1 MLAPGGEGG
10 LAGVVNVARARC
22 ARCPAPFLA
31 RMTPGFERG
40 AVVDTA
46 DALGFVGGIADAI
59 SDYPLRG
66 SARLSAIRTKSAR
79 DFAPIFFM
87 TL

>member
-1 MLAPGGEGG
+1 MLPLLSEADRRSR
-10 LAGVVNVARARC
+10 LSVR
-22 ARCPAPFLA
+22 
-31 RMTPGFERG
+31 RG
-40 AVVDTA
+40 RTVLHHPKSVRFANRNHAETA
-46 DALGFVGGIADAI
+46 AALGFVGDIAGAI